1 MSLSSDDIK
10 IISNLSP
17 IKRYKYF
24 IQTVAESGELWTVID
39 SDGNFTLEEIENE
52 TVLSFWTHESFI
64 ESNLT
69 PDWKDCIP
77 YKLDM
82 DGLENVVIP
91 LIRQNNYLINVF
103 PVESRTGYLINLAD
117 FIMDVNDALSKY

>member
-17 IKRYKYF
+17 TERYRHF

-39 SDGNFTLEEIENE
+39 RDGNFTLEEIESN
-52 TVLSFWTHESFI
+52 TVLSFWTNESFI

-69 PDWKDCIP
+69 PDWKECIP

-82 DGLENVVIP
+82 DALENVVIP

-103 PVESRTGYLINLAD
+103 PVNSRTGYIVTLID
-117 FIMDVNDALSKY
+117 FVKDLNNTLSRY